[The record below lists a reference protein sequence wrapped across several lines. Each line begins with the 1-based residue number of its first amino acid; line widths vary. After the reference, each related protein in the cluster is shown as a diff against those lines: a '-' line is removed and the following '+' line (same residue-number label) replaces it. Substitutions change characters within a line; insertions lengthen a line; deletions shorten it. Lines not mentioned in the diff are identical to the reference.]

1 MPPFFCCFL
10 LLSVLHDRS
19 LIFKVYN
26 VTVQQVYKELLNGE
40 LFWRYSLTVDGV
52 EIGFELNKD
61 GKQFNKMALTTG
73 KGDGASSGCDAQIDH
88 FHHEI
93 LDLGKWFLYCLYT
106 ECLYNINLTGIFEIG
121 CLINFVLV

>member
-1 MPPFFCCFL
+1 
-10 LLSVLHDRS
+10 
-19 LIFKVYN
+19 
-26 VTVQQVYKELLNGE
+26 
-40 LFWRYSLTVDGV
+40 LTVDGV

-93 LDLGKWFLYCLYT
+93 LDLGKWFLYCLYI
-106 ECLYNINLTGIFEIG
+106 LFWYKGLTLTALTMYLF
-121 CLINFVLV
+121 LSTN

>member
-1 MPPFFCCFL
+1 MRRVIGHYECNIHFESSLFFCCFL

-61 GKQFNKMALTTG
+61 GKQFNKMALKT
-73 KGDGASSGCDAQIDH
+73 
-88 FHHEI
+88 
-93 LDLGKWFLYCLYT
+93 
-106 ECLYNINLTGIFEIG
+106 
-121 CLINFVLV
+121 